1 MSKHRVIK
9 LNGKSEVVRANKS
22 SENCVPSK
30 VGFVGE
36 LREEEKSV
44 MVGTKVNVSIDK
56 V

>member
-1 MSKHRVIK
+1 MSKHGVIK
-9 LNGKSEVVRANKS
+9 LNGKSKVVRSNKS

-36 LREEEKSV
+36 LIEGEKSV
-44 MVGTKVNVSIDK
+44 MVGTEVDVSIDE